1 MTTHLAHLAQQILN
15 KPLLIHPDKANV
27 ILAALADRL
36 GITKISR
43 ASVMEDDEGGAT
55 FEVYDTTP
63 GAMAGQG
70 SNPRLGYDKA
80 QGVALITIAGTLVHR
95 LGTLR
100 PYSGMTGYDGIRQN
114 VLMAL
119 ADPEVNGILLDLD
132 TPGGEAAGC
141 FDLVDTLYAARGQK
155 PIWAI
160 CNEMAYSGGMAIASA
175 ADRIIVPRTAGVG
188 SVGVVVVHMDWSDA
202 VADAGLKVTII
213 TYGARKADGNPFERL
228 PESVQ
233 SRIQSDVDTIG
244 ALFVNTIAR
253 NRGISAKAVRDQQ
266 AACFMGQA
274 GVDAGLADA
283 VMSPEDC
290 FAEFVESLS

>member
-1 MTTHLAHLAQQILN
+1 MTAHLAHLAQRIMRT
-15 KPLLIHPDKANV
+15 PLVIHPDKADV
-27 ILAALADRL
+27 VLAALAERL
-36 GITKISR
+36 GIAKINR
-43 ASVMEDDEGGAT
+43 ARVMEDDEGGTT

-63 GAMAGQG
+63 GAMAGPG
-70 SNPRLGYDKA
+70 ANPRLGYDKA

-114 VLMAL
+114 VLTAV
-119 ADPEVNGILLDLD
+119 ADPEVKGILLDLD

-141 FDLVDTLYAARGQK
+141 FDLVDTLYQVRGEK
-155 PIWAI
+155 PMWGMV
-160 CNEMAYSGGMAIASA
+160 NEMAYSGGVAIASA
-175 ADRIIVPRTAGVG
+175 CDRVIIPRTGGIG

-202 VADAGLKVTII
+202 VANAGLTVTIV
-213 TYGARKADGNPFERL
+213 TYGAHKADGNPFERL
-228 PESVQ
+228 SKAVQ

-244 ALFVNTIAR
+244 TLFVDTIAR
-253 NRGISAKAVRDQQ
+253 NRGISAKSVREQE
-266 AACFMGQA
+266 AECFMGQV

-290 FAEFVESLS
+290 FAEFVESLT